1 MVVSERNRWRQENM
15 FSVGEREREGS
26 ETEMEKIDWMKRR
39 SENGITEGK
48 KGGITVKTRGKER
61 FP

>member
-1 MVVSERNRWRQENM
+1 M